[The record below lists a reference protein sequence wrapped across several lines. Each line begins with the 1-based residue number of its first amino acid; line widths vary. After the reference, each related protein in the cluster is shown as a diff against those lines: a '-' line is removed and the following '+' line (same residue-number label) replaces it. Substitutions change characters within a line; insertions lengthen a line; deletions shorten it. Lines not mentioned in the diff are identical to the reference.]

1 LPSYK
6 TNLQVESYSILGWC
20 FPVDRLFPIHLW
32 FTSQFVLSPI
42 DFLVAPREFWI
53 RIAYNE
59 RHRSRWESFS
69 EMSGCAEKKHHPL
82 YNPSNVTIA
91 AHDPSNKSINNRPQ
105 NVKNGQMPRKKLR
118 RSSLGGGLVFGR
130 WQIRERA
137 MLWL

>member
-1 LPSYK
+1 
-6 TNLQVESYSILGWC
+6 
-20 FPVDRLFPIHLW
+20 
-32 FTSQFVLSPI
+32 
-42 DFLVAPREFWI
+42 
-53 RIAYNE
+53 
-59 RHRSRWESFS
+59 
-69 EMSGCAEKKHHPL
+69 MSGCAEKKHHPL